1 MEKLK
6 KTKIKTIDISKL
18 GDESLGIT
26 LEDLENGDFHVVF
39 DSLLSMDSKT
49 SKPKLKSKKTPK
61 EKSEEERKKEND
73 DFISSLKD
81 FHEKISEGDAKSHE
95 NGKNKK
101 EDVSTIMKKLFD

>member
-49 SKPKLKSKKTPK
+49 SKLKSKKTPK
-61 EKSEEERKKEND
+61 EKSLYCL
-73 DFISSLKD
+73 S
-81 FHEKISEGDAKSHE
+81 
-95 NGKNKK
+95 
-101 EDVSTIMKKLFD
+101 